1 MKENMKSIKEL
12 LINEKNIKLLEKKEN
27 TSFNVKK
34 LLGVDVDQSQSIRFG
49 NLFQDFIKDIVKSV
63 GGDVIEVQFIDV
75 YETGNTKSNKGLKDM
90 DIWFN
95 FNNKMYYFEAKTNL
109 DLDSEK
115 SKATDSKIAD
125 ITKSL
130 IDNNNGIEVVAGVL
144 SCWYEKEVGLSVK
157 VKTNVFYINDILN
170 ILGIDYTKEEY
181 YNLMKEFGNKLR

>member
-1 MKENMKSIKEL
+1 MKDIKNL

-49 NLFQDFIKDIVKSV
+49 NLFQDFIKSLVTSV
-63 GGDVIEVQFIDV
+63 GGVVIDVQFLDV
-75 YETGNTKSNKGLKDM
+75 YETGNTKNNKGLKDM

-95 FNNKMYYFEAKTNL
+95 FKNKMYYFEAKTNL

-115 SKATDSKIAD
+115 SKATDTKISD

-130 IDNNNGIEVVAGVL
+130 MDNNQEVEVVAGVL
-144 SCWYEKEVGLSVK
+144 SCWYEKEAGLSVK
-157 VKTNVFYINDILN
+157 VKTNVCYIKDIFN
-170 ILGIDYTKEEY
+170 ILGIECSKEDY
-181 YNLMKEFGNKLR
+181 YNLMKEFGAKIQ